1 MPELPEVEIVK
12 QSLEKTVKL
21 KKIKQ
26 VLIKNKNLRFK
37 IEKNISKELKNEK
50 ILNVKRKSKYLI
62 FYLTKSKYLII
73 HFGMSG
79 TLHLIK
85 KNKRNINTNLS
96 FYSEKNLPK
105 KHNHVEIIFDKFRL
119 IYNDP
124 RRFGF
129 IVLLLSNQ
137 KFLNFFKKLGLE
149 PLDIGFNY
157 TYLKNKIFY
166 RKKNI
171 KNILLDQSIVS
182 GLGNIYVNEI
192 LNYSKVNPKKFGFKL
207 LPKEIKLIIRYS
219 KVVIKKAIIKVGSSI
234 RNFKSSKGQKGSYQN
249 EFRVYDRNEKECI
262 NKYCKGIIKRIFIT
276 NRSTFFCEKCQ
287 K

>member
-37 IEKNISKELKNEK
+37 IKKNITKELKNEK

-79 TLHLIK
+79 TLHLVK
-85 KNKRNINTNLS
+85 KNKKNTNTNLS

-157 TYLKNKIFY
+157 KYLKNKIFY

-192 LNYSKVNPKKFGFKL
+192 LNYSKINPKKFGFKL
-207 LPKEIKLIIRYS
+207 LPNEIKLIIRYS
-219 KVVIKKAIIKVGSSI
+219 KVVIKKAIIKGGSSI

-249 EFRVYDRNEKECI
+249 EFRVYDRNEKECT

>member
-79 TLHLIK
+79 TLHLVK
-85 KNKRNINTNLS
+85 KNKKNTNTNLS

-129 IVLLLSNQ
+129 IILLLSNQ
-137 KFLNFFKKLGLE
+137 KF
-149 PLDIGFNY
+149 
-157 TYLKNKIFY
+157 
-166 RKKNI
+166 
-171 KNILLDQSIVS
+171 
-182 GLGNIYVNEI
+182 
-192 LNYSKVNPKKFGFKL
+192 FGFFQKTRFRTF
-207 LPKEIKLIIRYS
+207 RY
-219 KVVIKKAIIKVGSSI
+219 
-234 RNFKSSKGQKGSYQN
+234 RF
-249 EFRVYDRNEKECI
+249 
-262 NKYCKGIIKRIFIT
+262 
-276 NRSTFFCEKCQ
+276 
-287 K
+287 

>member
-12 QSLEKTVKL
+12 QSLKKTVKL

-26 VLIKNKNLRFK
+26 VLIKNYNLRFK
-37 IEKNISKELKNEK
+37 IQKNLTKKLINEK
-50 ILNVKRKSKYLI
+50 ILKIKRKSKYLI
-62 FYLTKSKYLII
+62 FHLTKSKYLIV

-85 KNKRNINTNLS
+85 KNKKNINTNLS

-105 KHNHVEIIFDKFRL
+105 KHNHVEILFDNFKL

-129 IVLLLSNQ
+129 IILLSSTQ

-149 PLDIGFNY
+149 PLDIKFNY
-157 TYLKNKIFY
+157 KYLKNKIFN

-192 LNYSKVNPKKFGFKL
+192 LNYSKVNPKKNGSKL
-207 LPKEIKLIIRYS
+207 NANEIKLIIKYS
-219 KVVIKKAIIKVGSSI
+219 KVVIKKAIIKGGSSI
-234 RNFKSSKGQKGSYQN
+234 RDFKSSKGQKGSYQN
-249 EFRVYDRNEKECI
+249 EFRVYDRHEKKCL
-262 NKYCKGIIKRIFIT
+262 NKYCNGIIKRVFIT
-276 NRSTFFCEKCQ
+276 SRSTFFCKKCQ